1 MLVVSF
7 ALETTYARLPPPR
20 LSIILT
26 QVKYVELVFV
36 ILIVYVTMLPTVK
49 VVGEAVFTSEIP
61 LEVLYVISR
70 SFEEIVLESESL
82 GEV

>member
-1 MLVVSF
+1 M
-7 ALETTYARLPPPR
+7 
-20 LSIILT
+20 
-26 QVKYVELVFV
+26 FV